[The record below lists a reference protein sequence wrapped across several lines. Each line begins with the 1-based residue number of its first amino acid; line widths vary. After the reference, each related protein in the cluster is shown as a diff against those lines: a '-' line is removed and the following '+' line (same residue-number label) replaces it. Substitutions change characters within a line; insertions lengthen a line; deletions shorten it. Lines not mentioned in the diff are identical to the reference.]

1 MASLVLMKETG
12 IRGEP
17 DATGWEKG
25 LPSCL
30 RVQGGNLEGQG
41 SVLCLKTRW
50 LEYPE
55 RGGIPI
61 WTELPS

>member
-1 MASLVLMKETG
+1 MRPNGRKDSRVV
-12 IRGEP
+12 
-17 DATGWEKG
+17 
-25 LPSCL
+25 
-30 RVQGGNLEGQG
+30 RVQGGNLEGEG